1 MDFSLISAVEWSAWL
16 LESGLGV
23 LLVIIGISVGGTLLQ
38 WILEQ
43 VGDIL

>member
-1 MDFSLISAVEWSAWL
+1 MDFSLIDAMAWTVWL

-23 LLVIIGISVGGTLLQ
+23 LLLIVGISVGGTLLQ

-43 VGDIL
+43 IGDIL